1 MLSHVQLFATSWAVA
16 LQAPLSFEFSRQEY
30 WSGLPFPT
38 PGCTACALY
47 GSGQVP
53 FPLWDRLPLS
63 VRADNTLV
71 VRMEWDALQM
81 KCLAPSKHLAYLW
94 VAEDN
99 NCFQCLFPTSLSGL
113 PSSSMKEV
121 EQILPSSFD
130 AWGSRK
136 WSSLATC
143 LGSLEVQSAVS
154 SFVFLCARAAWC
166 GNGPGCRSELCCSSC
181 SGCCMSGG
189 PRGGGVPESSRFTYE
204 LLPLEGMVSS
214 REGPS
219 PFTLFLAGTLG
230 SWEEEASRSA
240 YWSCISWDWHPKP
253 VVLPGTALSFV
264 VLFFLNPV
272 AFEPWTWCTGTE
284 STPRG

>member
-1 MLSHVQLFATSWAVA
+1 
-16 LQAPLSFEFSRQEY
+16 
-30 WSGLPFPT
+30 
-38 PGCTACALY
+38 
-47 GSGQVP
+47 
-53 FPLWDRLPLS
+53 
-63 VRADNTLV
+63 
-71 VRMEWDALQM
+71 M

-99 NCFQCLFPTSLSGL
+99 NCFQCLFPTGLSGL
-113 PSSSMKEV
+113 PNSSTKEV

-143 LGSLEVQSAVS
+143 PGSLEVHSAVS

-166 GNGPGCRSELCCSSC
+166 GNGPGCRSGLCCSSC
-181 SGCCMSGG
+181 SVAWVGVLVEVGCQEAHGAPTSSCLWRGWC
-189 PRGGGVPESSRFTYE
+189 PR
-204 LLPLEGMVSS
+204 

-219 PFTLFLAGTLG
+219 PFTLFLAGTPG
-230 SWEEEASRSA
+230 SWEEEASHSA

-264 VLFFLNPV
+264 VLLFLNPV
-272 AFEPWTWCTGTE
+272 AFEPWAWCAGTE
-284 STPRG
+284 RTPRV